1 MPKIAVFGGSGYLAS
16 ILKNQSK
23 IKKNNY
29 IFFSRKKKNILY
41 INHLLIKKKN
51 IFKNFDIIIHLAG
64 PNKNQLKNDKNLL
77 KKKNQL
83 TSRICDL
90 CLAHNIKLIYI
101 SSLQVYKN
109 YGRENIDINSEINYR
124 DIYSKAHYE
133 SEKIIISKFVN
144 YKMFTILRI
153 GNIFG
158 FKKFD
163 KLLNLNDNLIHNLC
177 NSAIQ
182 KKEIFLNN
190 ASIQRTFI
198 PSQFFIHIINL
209 IIKKNFFNNNIENIF
224 YKNFT
229 LKAISKIIQKRLK
242 FLFKINIKI
251 KAKKPLDKK
260 RLKNPLNSNFKFNFD
275 NKNFFFEI
283 DRILKYIKKIN

>member
-23 IKKNNY
+23 IEKNNY
-29 IFFSRKKKNILY
+29 IFFSRKKKNKFY

-83 TSRICDL
+83 TYRICDL

-109 YGRENIDINSEINYR
+109 YGRENLDINSEINYS

-133 SEKIIISKFVN
+133 SEKIIISKFAN

-163 KLLNLNDNLIHNLC
+163 KRLNLNDNLIHNLC

-182 KKEIFLNN
+182 KKEIFLKNT
-190 ASIQRTFI
+190 SIQRTLI
-198 PSQFFIHIINL
+198 PSQLFIHIINL

-260 RLKNPLNSNFKFNFD
+260 RLKNSLNSNFKFNFD
-275 NKNFFFEI
+275 NKKFLFEI